1 MPRRLSIFIVTVL
14 TAIVSLN
21 LFFLALTRGWFGK
34 YARAGEGFCE
44 CMRPGLI
51 KQPANTWSNLGFV
64 AAGLAMAWSLAR
76 GRFNANRNALT
87 RSAFSGTFFSCLVV
101 LLGPG
106 SMAMHASGTKLGGF
120 FDVLSMYLVD
130 GFMVAY
136 SAQRLFRLTTVHFVL
151 IFFGVLGACLWADRL
166 PWHVWYFGMGNIA
179 FGFFIL
185 LTVVFE
191 SFTIFVRKPRHSPG
205 WAFASGGAISAA
217 FFIWNMSRTGHP
229 WCVPDSLIQ
238 GHAAWHLL
246 DAVSV
251 YCLFRYYVSENEE
264 QAAPL

>member
-1 MPRRLSIFIVTVL
+1 LIFIFTVL
-14 TAIVSLN
+14 TALISLN
-21 LFFLALTRGWFGK
+21 LFFVALTRGWFGQ
-34 YARAGEGFCE
+34 YAGAGSGFCE

-76 GRFNANRNALT
+76 GRFDANRNALT
-87 RSAFSGTFFSCLVV
+87 RSAFTATFFSCLVV

-136 SAQRLFRLTTVHFVL
+136 SARRLFRLTTVHFVL
-151 IFFGVLGACLWADRL
+151 VFFDVLGTCLLADRHKG
-166 PWHVWYFGMGNIA
+166 HVIYYFGLGNIA

-205 WAFASGGAISAA
+205 WAFASVGAIALA
-217 FFIWNMSRTGHP
+217 FFIWNMSRTGNP

-251 YCLFRYYVSENEE
+251 YCLFRYYVSEKEGD
-264 QAAPL
+264 ASLL